1 MESTPIVLPTTPVA
15 ATVTKPKNL
24 ITYAKPK
31 IGKTSALIQLD
42 NALLIDLEDGSDY
55 VSGLKIKAHNV
66 ADIRRIGDAIIAAN
80 RPYKYIIIDTIT
92 ALEEMCI
99 PLAEE
104 TYSHTAIGKSW
115 FTKGKLEY
123 GSIINLPNGA
133 GYFWLRNAFDKVIG
147 FIKQLAPYIVFVGH
161 VKDIFLEK
169 AGVEVNS
176 LDLDLTGKLKRI
188 MATDSDSIGY
198 MYRRGNKNF
207 ISFITSD
214 EISCGS
220 RSNHLR
226 NKDVLISELMED
238 GTLVT
243 HWDEIYK

>member
-1 MESTPIVLPTTPVA
+1 MESTTVVLPTAPIA
-15 ATVTKPKNL
+15 ATVTNPKNL
-24 ITYAKPK
+24 IIYAKPK

-55 VSGLKIKAHNV
+55 VSGFKIKANNV

-92 ALEEMCI
+92 ALSEMCI

-104 TYSHTAIGKSW
+104 MYASTTIGKAW
-115 FTKGKLEY
+115 FTKGKQEY
-123 GSIINLPNGA
+123 GSIINLPNGT
-133 GYFWLRNAFDKVIG
+133 GYYWIRNAFDKVIS
-147 FIKQLAPYIVFVGH
+147 FIKQLAPNIIFVGH
-161 VKDIFLEK
+161 VKDVFLEK
-169 AGVEVNS
+169 AGIEVSS
-176 LDLDLTGKLKRI
+176 LDLDLIGKLRRI

-198 MYRRGNKNF
+198 MYRRGNKNY

-214 EISCGS
+214 EIACGS

-226 NKDVLISELMED
+226 NKEVLISELQED
-238 GTLVT
+238 GTIIT

>member
-15 ATVTKPKNL
+15 ATVTNPKNL
-24 ITYAKPK
+24 IIYAKPK

-123 GSIINLPNGA
+123 GSIINLPNGS

-238 GTLVT
+238 GTLIT